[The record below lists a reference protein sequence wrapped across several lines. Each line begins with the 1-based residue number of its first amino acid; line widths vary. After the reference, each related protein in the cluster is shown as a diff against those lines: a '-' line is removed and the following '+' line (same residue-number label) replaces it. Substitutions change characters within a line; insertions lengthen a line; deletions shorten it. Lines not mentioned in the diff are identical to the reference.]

1 MKRALAFIAVVYGAS
16 LFGSTEGLAQ
26 YLTGSARDDFI
37 KGTAAGCTQ
46 AKAKANDPDV
56 NLIPNSLYEGYC
68 RCYAKMLADK
78 LKIADMEAENRA
90 VTDPIVKASGASC
103 YQAMKAEAL
112 RLYNAGQYPK
122 Q

>member
-1 MKRALAFIAVVYGAS
+1 MRRVFAVIGVAGGLIIGAS
-16 LFGSTEGLAQ
+16 TTSFAQ
-26 YLTGSARDDFI
+26 YLTGPARENFI
-37 KGTAAGCTQ
+37 KSTAAGCIR
-46 AKAKANDPDV
+46 AKATANDPDV

-68 RCYAKMLADK
+68 RCYATMLADK
-78 LKIADMEAENRA
+78 LKVSDMEADNKA

-103 YQAMKAEAL
+103 YQTMKAEAL